1 MWYHTVF
8 AFFYFLFEGN
18 FQVKAHGGLF
28 SKGQFNDGFFFAL
41 RVWGGF
47 YFEGLVQ
54 GRAYF
59 RNFSY
64 INA

>member
-1 MWYHTVF
+1 MSHRAVF
-8 AFFYFLFEGN
+8 AFFYFVFEGN

-28 SKGQFNDGFFFAL
+28 SKGQFNEGFFCVTSL
-41 RVWGGF
+41 GGL
-47 YFEGLVQ
+47 YFKGLVQ
-54 GRAYF
+54 GRLYF